1 MAKFTTLTFTNDDL
15 DSNFEVELIHGK
27 NTENVILS
35 WVDENN
41 IDRTT
46 TDVFTVLDAN
56 TIKVSCGS
64 SVTGTQTVVVCYDD
78 ILSITGRKLFE
89 LANLSSLDDQ
99 NYRLALGKK
108 NAPAV
113 NVSLQ
118 NFLTWLTSVLPFMK
132 GENGLSDIPTN
143 KKGAARSNLSVY
155 SKTEVDARVTPKLD
169 AYSSGMGGGLGHLN
183 STPYTP
189 VSDYNPAT
197 KKYVDDKF
205 LGSEGTLSDEG
216 RNTFV
221 DSVGVLLFSVRSRI
235 ALLNIQITTL
245 GKYTPEA
252 WIQVGKVNKLPV
264 VQQYGGGFSIQSR
277 TYESIL
283 WTIKTDGTL
292 LVKPGLNT
300 TITWYLNISYFV
312 A

>member
-46 TDVFTVLDAN
+46 TDVFTILDAN

-64 SVTGTQTVVVCYDD
+64 SVTGTQTVIVCYDD
-78 ILSITGRKLFE
+78 ILSITGRKLFG
-89 LANLSSLDDQ
+89 LANLPSPYDQ
-99 NYRLALGKK
+99 TYRLALGKE

-118 NFLTWLTSVLPFMK
+118 NFLTWLTSMLPFMK
-132 GENGLSDIPTN
+132 GSKNLSDITN
-143 KKGAARSNLSVY
+143 SGAARSNLNVY
-155 SKTEVDARVTPKLD
+155 SKTEVDARVNPKLD
-169 AYSSGMGGGLGHLN
+169 AYSSGMGGGLGHRN
-183 STPYTP
+183 TAEYTP
-189 VSDYNPAT
+189 TSDYHPAT

-205 LGSEGTLSDEG
+205 LGSAGTLSNEG
-216 RNTFV
+216 RNALV

-245 GKYTPEA
+245 GKITPEA

-264 VQQYGGGFSIQSR
+264 VQQYGGGFSTKSN

-283 WTIKTDGTL
+283 WTIQTDGTL

>member
-46 TDVFTVLDAN
+46 TDVFTILDAN

-78 ILSITGRKLFE
+78 ILSITGRKLFG
-89 LANLSSLDDQ
+89 LANLPSPYDQ
-99 NYRLALGKK
+99 TYRLALGKE

-118 NFLTWLTSVLPFMK
+118 NFLTWLTSKLPFMK
-132 GENGLSDIPTN
+132 GSNNLSDVTST
-143 KKGAARSNLSVY
+143 GAARSNLNVY
-155 SKTEVDARVTPKLD
+155 SKVEVDARLLPKLD
-169 AYSSGMGGGLGHLN
+169 AYSAGMGSGLGHN
-183 STPYTP
+183 NTAEYTP
-189 VSDYNPAT
+189 TSDYNPAT

-205 LGSEGTLSDEG
+205 LGSAGTLSDEG

-221 DSVGVLLFSVRSRI
+221 ESVGVLLFSVRSRI
-235 ALLNIQITTL
+235 ALLNIQITTK
-245 GKYTPEA
+245 GKFTPDA

-264 VQQYGGGFSIQSR
+264 VQQYGHGVSIVPTQQ
-277 TYESIL
+277 ESIL
-283 WTIKTDGTL
+283 WTIETDGTF
-292 LVKPGLNT
+292 LVKPGLNYSQS
-300 TITWYLNISYFV
+300 WYINAVYFV
-312 A
+312 V

>member
-78 ILSITGRKLFE
+78 ILSITGRKLFG
-89 LANLSSLDDQ
+89 LANLPSPYDQ
-99 NYRLALGKK
+99 TYRLALGKE

-113 NVSLQ
+113 NVSLS
-118 NFLTWLTSVLPFMK
+118 NFLTWLTSMLPFMK
-132 GENGLSDIPTN
+132 GSNNLSDV
-143 KKGAARSNLSVY
+143 KSQVFARSNLSVY
-155 SKTEVDARVTPKLD
+155 SKEEVNARVYPKLD
-169 AYSSGMGGGLGHLN
+169 AYSPGMGGGLGVYNTSL
-183 STPYTP
+183 YTP

-197 KKYVDDKF
+197 KKYVDDTFGGLVFDTINFSGKDAAITVEAHSAAYITPRF
-205 LGSEGTLSDEG
+205 ARLRLDFKLSGSVSNAKLGQLTNMRPYAGGSA
-216 RNTFV
+216 TFHAI
-221 DSVGVLLFSVRSRI
+221 SVGTHQAFVTINADGEIFVTSAGPVASSQVL
-235 ALLNIQITTL
+235 
-245 GKYTPEA
+245 
-252 WIQVGKVNKLPV
+252 
-264 VQQYGGGFSIQSR
+264 R
-277 TYESIL
+277 TYPIFIL
-283 WTIKTDGTL
+283 E
-292 LVKPGLNT
+292 
-300 TITWYLNISYFV
+300 
-312 A
+312 

>member
-78 ILSITGRKLFE
+78 ILSITGRKLFG
-89 LANLSSLDDQ
+89 LANLPSPYDQ
-99 NYRLALGKK
+99 TYRLALGKE

-118 NFLTWLTSVLPFMK
+118 NFLTWLTSILPFMK
-132 GENGLSDIPTN
+132 GENALSDIPEN

-155 SKTEVDARVTPKLD
+155 SKTEVDARVKPKLD
-169 AYSSGMGGGLGHLN
+169 AYSSGMGGGLGHHN

-189 VSDYNPAT
+189 ASDYNKKK

-205 LGSEGTLSDEG
+205 LGSAGTLSDEG
-216 RNTFV
+216 RNEFV

-245 GKYTPEA
+245 GKFTPEA

-264 VQQYGGGFSIQSR
+264 VQQYGGGFSTQSN
-277 TYESIL
+277 TDESIL

-312 A
+312 K

>member
-78 ILSITGRKLFE
+78 ILSITGRKLFG
-89 LANLSSLDDQ
+89 LANLSSPYDQ
-99 NYRLALGKK
+99 TYRLALGKE

-113 NVSLQ
+113 NVTLR
-118 NFLTWLTSVLPFMK
+118 NFLTWLGSVLPFMK
-132 GENGLSDIPTN
+132 GSNNLLDVTN
-143 KKGAARSNLSVY
+143 KGAARSNLNVY
-155 SKTEVDARVTPKLD
+155 SKTEVDARVLPKLD
-169 AYSSGMGGGLGHLN
+169 AYSSGMGYGLGHLN
-183 STPYTP
+183 TAPYTP
-189 VSDYNPAT
+189 VGDYNPAT

-205 LGSEGTLSDEG
+205 GGLVFDTINFSDKNAAITVEAYSAAYITPRFARLRLDFKLSGSVSNAKLGQLTNMRHYAGGSS
-216 RNTFV
+216 TFHAI
-221 DSVGVLLFSVRSRI
+221 SVGTHQAFVTINADGEIFVTSVGPVASSQVL
-235 ALLNIQITTL
+235 
-245 GKYTPEA
+245 
-252 WIQVGKVNKLPV
+252 
-264 VQQYGGGFSIQSR
+264 R
-277 TYESIL
+277 TYPIL
-283 WTIKTDGTL
+283 IL
-292 LVKPGLNT
+292 E
-300 TITWYLNISYFV
+300 
-312 A
+312 

>member
-15 DSNFEVELIHGK
+15 DSNFEVELFHGK

-64 SVTGTQTVVVCYDD
+64 SVTGTQTVIVCYDD
-78 ILSITGRKLFE
+78 MLSITGRKLFG
-89 LANLSSLDDQ
+89 LADLSSPYDQ
-99 NYRLALGKK
+99 TYRLALGKK
-108 NAPAV
+108 DAPAV
-113 NVSLQ
+113 NVSLS
-118 NFLTWLTSVLPFMK
+118 NFLTWLSSNLPFMK
-132 GENGLSDIPTN
+132 GSKNLSDVTSQ
-143 KKGAARSNLSVY
+143 GAARTNLNVY
-155 SKTEVDARVTPKLD
+155 SKDEVKARVDPKLD

-183 STPYTP
+183 TAEYTP
-189 VSDYNPAT
+189 ISDYNPAT

-264 VQQYGGGFSIQSR
+264 VQQYGGGFSIESR

-292 LVKPGLNT
+292 LVKPGLNS

>member
-27 NTENVILS
+27 NTDNVILS

-46 TDVFTVLDAN
+46 TDVFTILDAN

-78 ILSITGRKLFE
+78 ILSITGRKLFG
-89 LANLSSLDDQ
+89 LANLSSPYDQ
-99 NYRLALGKK
+99 TYRLALGKED
-108 NAPAV
+108 APAV
-113 NVSLQ
+113 NVTLS
-118 NFLTWLTSVLPFMK
+118 NFLTWLGSVLPFMK
-132 GENGLSDIPTN
+132 GSNNLSDVTSS
-143 KKGAARSNLSVY
+143 GAARSNLNVY

-183 STPYTP
+183 TTPYTP
-189 VSDYNPAT
+189 VTDYNPAT

-205 LGSEGTLSDEG
+205 LGSEGTLNDEG
-216 RNTFV
+216 RNSFV

-235 ALLNIQITTL
+235 ALLNIQITTT

-264 VQQYGGGFSIQSR
+264 LQQYGYGVSIVSTQQ
-277 TYESIL
+277 ESIL
-283 WTIKTDGTL
+283 WTIKTDGTF
-292 LVKPGLNT
+292 LVKPGLNYYQS
-300 TITWYLNISYFV
+300 WYINAVYFV
-312 A
+312 V

>member
-46 TDVFTVLDAN
+46 TDVFTILDAN

-64 SVTGTQTVVVCYDD
+64 SVTGTQTVIVCYDD
-78 ILSITGRKLFE
+78 ILSITGRKLFG
-89 LANLSSLDDQ
+89 LANLPSPYDQ
-99 NYRLALGKK
+99 TYRLALGKE

-118 NFLTWLTSVLPFMK
+118 NFLTWLTSMLPFMK
-132 GENGLSDIPTN
+132 GSNNLSDVTSQ
-143 KKGAARSNLSVY
+143 GAARSNLNVY
-155 SKTEVDARVTPKLD
+155 SKVEVDARVNQKLD

-205 LGSEGTLSDEG
+205 LGSAGTLSDEG
-216 RNTFV
+216 RNAFV

-235 ALLNIQITTL
+235 ALLNIQITTI

-252 WIQVGKVNKLPV
+252 WIQVGKVDKLPV
-264 VQQYGGGFSIQSR
+264 LQQYGGGFSTSSNI
-277 TYESIL
+277 YESIL

-292 LVKPGLNT
+292 LVKPGLNHT
-300 TITWYLNISYFV
+300 QTWYLNISYFV

>member
-46 TDVFTVLDAN
+46 TDVFTILDAN

-78 ILSITGRKLFE
+78 ILSITGRKLFG
-89 LANLSSLDDQ
+89 LANLPSPYDQ
-99 NYRLALGKK
+99 TYRLALGKE

-118 NFLTWLTSVLPFMK
+118 NFLTWLTSKLPFMK
-132 GENGLSDIPTN
+132 GENALSDIPEN
-143 KKGAARSNLSVY
+143 KKGAARSNLNVY
-155 SKTEVDARVTPKLD
+155 SKAEVEAWVKPKLD
-169 AYSSGMGGGLGHLN
+169 AYSPGMGGGLGCFN
-183 STPYTP
+183 TAEYTP
-189 VSDYNPAT
+189 FSDYHPAT

-205 LGSEGTLSDEG
+205 LGSAGTLSDEG
-216 RNTFV
+216 RNAYIK
-221 DSVGVLLFSVRSRI
+221 SVGVLLFSVRSRI
-235 ALLNIQITTL
+235 ALLNIQITTN
-245 GKYTPEA
+245 GKFTPDA
-252 WIQVGKVNKLPV
+252 WIQVGKVDKLPV
-264 VQQYGGGFSIQSR
+264 LQQYGHGVSIVPTQQ
-277 TYESIL
+277 ESIL
-283 WTIKTDGTL
+283 WTIETDGTF
-292 LVKPGLNT
+292 LVKPGLNYSQS
-300 TITWYLNISYFV
+300 WYINAVYFV
-312 A
+312 V

>member
-78 ILSITGRKLFE
+78 ILSITGRKLFG
-89 LANLSSLDDQ
+89 LANLPSPYDQ
-99 NYRLALGKK
+99 TYRLALGKE

-118 NFLTWLTSVLPFMK
+118 NFLTWLTSILPFMK
-132 GENGLSDIPTN
+132 GENGLSDIPEN

-155 SKTEVDARVTPKLD
+155 SKTEVDARVKPKLD

-189 VSDYNPAT
+189 ASDYNPAT

-205 LGSEGTLSDEG
+205 LGSAGTLSDEG
-216 RNTFV
+216 RNEFV

-245 GKYTPEA
+245 GKFTPEA

-264 VQQYGGGFSIQSR
+264 VQQYGGGFSTQSN
-277 TYESIL
+277 TDESIL

-312 A
+312 Q

>member
-78 ILSITGRKLFE
+78 ILSITGRKLFG
-89 LANLSSLDDQ
+89 LANLQSPDDQ
-99 NYRLALGKK
+99 TYRLALGKE
-108 NAPAV
+108 NAQAV
-113 NVSLQ
+113 NISLQ
-118 NFLTWLTSVLPFMK
+118 NFLTWLTSKLPFMK
-132 GENGLSDIPTN
+132 GEKALSDIPEN
-143 KKGAARSNLSVY
+143 KKNAARSNLSVY
-155 SKTEVDARVTPKLD
+155 SKTEVDARVLPKLD
-169 AYSSGMGGGLGHLN
+169 AYSPAMGGGLGHLN
-183 STPYTP
+183 TTAYTP
-189 VSDYNPAT
+189 ISDYNPAT

-205 LGSEGTLSDEG
+205 LGSAGTLSDEG
-216 RNTFV
+216 RNEFV

-245 GKYTPEA
+245 GKFSPEA

-264 VQQYGGGFSIQSR
+264 VQQYGGGFSTKSN

-312 A
+312 E

>member
-1 MAKFTTLTFTNDDL
+1 MAKFTTLTFTNEDL
-15 DSNFEVELIHGK
+15 DSNFEVELFHGK

-89 LANLSSLDDQ
+89 LANLPSPYDQ
-99 NYRLALGKK
+99 SYRLALGKE

-118 NFLTWLTSVLPFMK
+118 NFLTWLTSMLPFMK
-132 GENGLSDIPTN
+132 GENGLSDIPA
-143 KKGAARSNLSVY
+143 KKIGAARSYLSVY
-155 SKTEVDARVTPKLD
+155 SKEEVDARVYPKLD

-183 STPYTP
+183 TTPYTP
-189 VSDYNPAT
+189 ATDYNPAT
-197 KKYVDDKF
+197 KKYVDDTFGGLVFDTINLSDKHTAITVEAHSAAYITPKF
-205 LGSEGTLSDEG
+205 ARLRLDFKLSGSVSNAKLGQLTNMRPYGGGSATFHAISEGTYEA
-216 RNTFV
+216 FV
-221 DSVGVLLFSVRSRI
+221 TIKASGEIFVTSAGPVASSQVL
-235 ALLNIQITTL
+235 
-245 GKYTPEA
+245 
-252 WIQVGKVNKLPV
+252 
-264 VQQYGGGFSIQSR
+264 R
-277 TYESIL
+277 TYPIFIL
-283 WTIKTDGTL
+283 E
-292 LVKPGLNT
+292 
-300 TITWYLNISYFV
+300 
-312 A
+312 

>member
-15 DSNFEVELIHGK
+15 DSNFEVELMHGK
-27 NTENVILS
+27 NTGNVILS

-46 TDVFTVLDAN
+46 TDVFTILDAN
-56 TIKVSCGS
+56 TIKLSCGS

-78 ILSITGRKLFE
+78 ILSITGRKLFG
-89 LANLSSLDDQ
+89 LANLPSPYDQ
-99 NYRLALGKK
+99 TYRLALGKE
-108 NAPAV
+108 NAPSV

-118 NFLTWLTSVLPFMK
+118 NFLTWLTSMLPFMK
-132 GENGLSDIPTN
+132 GRNNLSDVTSQ
-143 KKGAARSNLSVY
+143 GAARSNLSVY
-155 SKTEVDARVTPKLD
+155 SRVEVDARVFPKLD
-169 AYSSGMGGGLGHLN
+169 AYSSGMGGGLGCYNTSL
-183 STPYTP
+183 YTP
-189 VSDYNPAT
+189 VSAYNPAT

-205 LGSEGTLSDEG
+205 LGSAGTLSDEG
-216 RNTFV
+216 RNAFV

-245 GKYTPEA
+245 GKFTPEA

-264 VQQYGGGFSIQSR
+264 VQQYGGGFSTQSN

-283 WTIKTDGTL
+283 WTIETDGTL